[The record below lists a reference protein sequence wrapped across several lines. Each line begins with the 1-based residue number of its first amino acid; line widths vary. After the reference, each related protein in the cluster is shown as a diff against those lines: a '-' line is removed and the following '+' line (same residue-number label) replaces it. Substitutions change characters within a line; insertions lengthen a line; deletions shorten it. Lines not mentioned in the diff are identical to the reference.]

1 MNDQER
7 FFCKKMRD
15 CGYKCFLHRS
25 RHCKTKKV
33 NKFTQSL
40 TFVTLVFL
48 ALKGGQG
55 VNRPES
61 KTDLMS
67 SPLLH

>member
-1 MNDQER
+1 MDINFYMGAGGANKQ
-7 FFCKKMRD
+7 
-15 CGYKCFLHRS
+15 
-25 RHCKTKKV
+25 KV
-33 NKFTQSL
+33 EPIQTVAL